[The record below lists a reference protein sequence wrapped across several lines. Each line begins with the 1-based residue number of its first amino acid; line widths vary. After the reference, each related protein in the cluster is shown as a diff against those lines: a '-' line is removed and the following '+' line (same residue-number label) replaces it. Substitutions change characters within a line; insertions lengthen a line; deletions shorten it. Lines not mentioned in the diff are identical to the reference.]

1 MTATKTTIL
10 LLLVAAASLAMT
22 KAQSPAASPGPATA
36 EDCMTHLLDMS
47 DCLTYVEAGSNLT
60 KPEKACCPELSGLV
74 NSHPECL
81 CRLLADPNSTIG
93 IAIELHKALNL
104 PSVCKIDSISPSLCS
119 LIGIQVGGAPAP
131 APTKGSKTSSG
142 QPQPGGTSPTSVGD
156 GGLASSPSVGKGGS
170 AAAPRGPF
178 GFHHSLFLAAFVF
191 FASFL

>member
-1 MTATKTTIL
+1 MTTATKTTIL
-10 LLLVAAASLAMT
+10 LLLLLAAAT
-22 KAQSPAASPGPATA
+22 EAQSPAASPAPATA

-131 APTKGSKTSSG
+131 APTKGSKTSSSG
-142 QPQPGGTSPTSVGD
+142 QPQPGATSPTSVGD

-170 AAAPRGPF
+170 AAAAPRGPF